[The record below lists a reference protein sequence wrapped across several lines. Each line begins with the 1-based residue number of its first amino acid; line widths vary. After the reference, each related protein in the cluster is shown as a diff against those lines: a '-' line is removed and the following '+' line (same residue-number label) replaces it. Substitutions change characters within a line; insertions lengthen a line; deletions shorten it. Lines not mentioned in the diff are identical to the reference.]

1 MYEVIYQQAEAYLEK
16 FRQVNDGIGR
26 TATAEEV
33 QLLQEKF
40 GDLIPSGTTG

>member
-1 MYEVIYQQAEAYLEK
+1 MYEMIFKQAEAYLEK
-16 FRQVNDGIGR
+16 YRQINEDTGR

-33 QLLQEKF
+33 QLLKEKF